1 MSEPGQKPRRRA
13 ADLDTCTHTAALRH
27 GACQIGPGPAGNGF
41 RVAIVP
47 PCGARVSWSAEVGGK
62 REMAEM
68 EVAERKTDL
77 DLDMDLDMDMERK
90 TSAEARRPATE
101 RPHAALPCAT
111 TYSPPHSHAH
121 SRCSTAGLGCISHPI
136 IYRLTTKLGIQ
147 VRPHLHLAG
156 AHVRIP
162 RPVRRSRCSPASLG
176 S

>member
-90 TSAEARRPATE
+90 TSAEARSPSDRTPSCRATL
-101 RPHAALPCAT
+101 RYHLLP
-111 TYSPPHSHAH
+111 SPF
-121 SRCSTAGLGCISHPI
+121 SRCSTAGLGCTSHRI